1 MSKICDHCGAPATG
15 TVYLDPGDEQ
25 FDACQTHLDAVR
37 AVFQQPE
44 PEQEVKP
51 RGRSSKRD

>member
-1 MSKICDHCGAPATG
+1 MRICDKCGSPAVG

-25 FDACQTHLDAVR
+25 FDVCQTHLDAVR

-44 PEQEVKP
+44 PEQEEKR
-51 RGRSSKRD
+51 RGRPSKRD

>member
-1 MSKICDHCGAPATG
+1 MRICDQCGSPAVG

-25 FDACQTHLDAVR
+25 FDVCQTHLDAVR

-44 PEQEVKP
+44 PEQEEKR
-51 RGRSSKRD
+51 RGRPSKRD